1 MPKLVLVALCLV
13 VPILGCRREA
23 KRANIE
29 PPAASLVSSE
39 RRNEREHM
47 VRETIAKRGVKE
59 PRVLAAMRRVPRHL
73 FVPPSAEGAAYGDRP
88 LPIGWGQT
96 ISQPY
101 IVAAM
106 TEAVAP
112 EPGERCLEI
121 GTGSGY
127 QAAVLAEL
135 CGRVYSIEYHPELA
149 AFAAENLET
158 VGYRVELRT
167 GDGYAGWPEAQPFD
181 VIVVTAAPER
191 VPQPLLDQLALGG
204 RLVIPVGPEGGVQEL
219 ILYVRRKAGSDPASF
234 ERRSL
239 AEVRFVPFL
248 GDAGAP

>member
-1 MPKLVLVALCLV
+1 VSKLVFALCLV
-13 VPILGCRREA
+13 VPILGCRREPERG
-23 KRANIE
+23 KSQ
-29 PPAASLVSSE
+29 PPAAFLMLGERQSE
-39 RRNEREHM
+39 RDHM
-47 VRETIAKRGVKE
+47 VRETIAKRGVKD

-73 FVPPSAEGAAYGDRP
+73 FVPESQGGAAYADRP

-112 EPGERCLEI
+112 APGERCLEI

-135 CGRVYSIEYHPELA
+135 CDRVYSIEYVPELA
-149 AFAAENLET
+149 KFADENLEIA
-158 VGYRVELRT
+158 GYRVELRT

-219 ILYVRRKAGSDPASF
+219 SLYVRRRPGRDPSSF

>member
-1 MPKLVLVALCLV
+1 MPKLLLVALCLV
-13 VPILGCRREA
+13 VPILGCRREPERR
-23 KRANIE
+23 KSE
-29 PPAASLVSSE
+29 PPAAFHMLGE
-39 RRNEREHM
+39 RQNEREHM
-47 VRETIAKRGVKE
+47 VRETIAKRGVKD
-59 PRVLAAMRRVPRHL
+59 PRVLAAMRRVPRHF
-73 FVPPSAEGAAYGDRP
+73 FVPESEGGAAYADRP

-112 EPGERCLEI
+112 APGERCLEI

-127 QAAVLAEL
+127 QAAVLSEL
-135 CGRVYSIEYHPELA
+135 CGSVYSIEYHPELA
-149 AFAAENLET
+149 EFAAENLKLF
-158 VGYRVELRT
+158 GYRVELRA

-191 VPQPLLDQLALGG
+191 VPQPLLDQLAIGG

-219 ILYVRRKAGSDPASF
+219 ILYVRRKAGSDPESF